1 MKQSDP
7 FSGYQIGLT
16 SIIALIQF
24 SVVVDFMVLSPL
36 GTFVMEDLS
45 LQPNQFSLVVS
56 GYAFSAFV
64 SAIATAGFADR
75 FDRKKMLVFFFS
87 GFILG
92 TLFCAL
98 STSYWTL
105 LLARVITGLFGGVI
119 SSISYAIIT
128 DLFAVNQRGR
138 VMGFVQMAFG
148 ISQIVGIPLGLYL
161 TQLVDWHLP
170 FYVIVGFALCLL
182 VTILLVMKP
191 VRGHLQAATD
201 RPKALDHF
209 LHIFKTKRYL
219 NGFLATALLTTG
231 GYMLM
236 PFGSDFA
243 VQNLKLTPE
252 QLPLLYMATGIFTFM
267 TGPLA
272 GILSDK
278 FGRFSLFISGT
289 IISMIIV
296 LTYTRLGA
304 SDLWLVIVLNIVLF
318 VGITFR
324 IVPAQTM
331 MTQIPAA
338 EDRGAFMSINS
349 AVQQLSG
356 GIASTIAGMIVYKSA
371 DGSIQNYPV
380 LGMVVAVTMIIAML
394 LMGRVHRMLQGTNT

>member
-1 MKQSDP
+1 MKNSEP
-7 FSGYQIGLT
+7 FSRYQIGLVI
-16 SIIALIQF
+16 IIALIQF

-36 GTFVMEDLS
+36 GTFVMKDMA
-45 LQPNQFSLVVS
+45 LQPSQFSLVVS
-56 GYAFSAFV
+56 GYAFSAFI

-75 FDRKKMLVFFFS
+75 FDRKRMLIFFFS

-98 STSYWTL
+98 SNSYITL
-105 LLARVITGLFGGVI
+105 LLARIITGLFGGVM

-148 ISQIVGIPLGLYL
+148 VSQIVGIPLGLYL
-161 TQLVDWHLP
+161 TSLADWHLP
-170 FYVIVGFALCLL
+170 FYAIVSFAIVLL
-182 VTILLVMKP
+182 GGIVLFMKP
-191 VRGHLQAATD
+191 VKDHLTNRD
-201 RPKALDHF
+201 PHYRALDHF

-243 VQNLKLTPE
+243 VQNLKLSAE
-252 QLPLLYMATGIFTFM
+252 QLPFMYMATGIFTFV

-272 GILSDK
+272 GVLSDK
-278 FGRFSLFISGT
+278 FGRYSLFVSGT
-289 IISMIIV
+289 IISIIIV
-296 LTYTRLGA
+296 LIYTRLGE
-304 SDLWLVIVLNIVLF
+304 SSLWPIIALNVILF

-324 IVPAQTM
+324 IVPAQAM
-331 MTQIPAA
+331 MTQIPAPA
-338 EDRGAFMSINS
+338 DRGAFMSVNS

-371 DGSIQNYPV
+371 DGSIQNYPI
-380 LGMVVAVTMIIAML
+380 LGMVVTGTMIIAML
-394 LMGRVHRMLQGTNT
+394 LMGRVHRMLKAG

>member
-16 SIIALIQF
+16 IIIALIQF

-170 FYVIVGFALCLL
+170 FYVIVGFALCLF

-243 VQNLKLTPE
+243 VQNLKLAPE

-272 GILSDK
+272 GVLSDK
-278 FGRFSLFISGT
+278 FGRYSLFIAGT
-289 IISMIIV
+289 VISLIIV
-296 LTYTRLGA
+296 LVYTRLGA
-304 SDLWLVIVLNIVLF
+304 SELWMVIALNVVLF

-394 LMGRVHRMLQGTNT
+394 LMGRVHRMLQRTNT

>member
-182 VTILLVMKP
+182 VTILVVMKP

-272 GILSDK
+272 GVLSDK
-278 FGRFSLFISGT
+278 FGRYSLFIAGT
-289 IISMIIV
+289 VISLIIV
-296 LTYTRLGA
+296 LVYTRLGA
-304 SDLWLVIVLNIVLF
+304 SELWMVIALNVVLF

-338 EDRGAFMSINS
+338 VDRGAFMSINS

-394 LMGRVHRMLQGTNT
+394 LMGRVHRMLQRTNT

>member
-1 MKQSDP
+1 
-7 FSGYQIGLT
+7 
-16 SIIALIQF
+16 
-24 SVVVDFMVLSPL
+24 
-36 GTFVMEDLS
+36 
-45 LQPNQFSLVVS
+45 
-56 GYAFSAFV
+56 
-64 SAIATAGFADR
+64 
-75 FDRKKMLVFFFS
+75 
-87 GFILG
+87 
-92 TLFCAL
+92 
-98 STSYWTL
+98 
-105 LLARVITGLFGGVI
+105 
-119 SSISYAIIT
+119 
-128 DLFAVNQRGR
+128 
-138 VMGFVQMAFG
+138 
-148 ISQIVGIPLGLYL
+148 
-161 TQLVDWHLP
+161 
-170 FYVIVGFALCLL
+170 
-182 VTILLVMKP
+182 
-191 VRGHLQAATD
+191 
-201 RPKALDHF
+201 
-209 LHIFKTKRYL
+209 
-219 NGFLATALLTTG
+219 
-231 GYMLM
+231 MLM

-394 LMGRVHRMLQGTNT
+394 LMGRVHRMLQRTNT

>member
-243 VQNLKLTPE
+243 VQNLKLAPE

-272 GILSDK
+272 GVLSDK
-278 FGRFSLFISGT
+278 FGRYSLFIAGT
-289 IISMIIV
+289 VISLIIV
-296 LTYTRLGA
+296 LVYTRLGA
-304 SDLWLVIVLNIVLF
+304 SELWMVIALNVVLF

-394 LMGRVHRMLQGTNT
+394 LMGRVHRMLQRTNT